1 MDYKFLKML
10 LLKRGIRTP
19 ELTPMGFENPEVEGS
34 VFFFFF
40 NLGSGLFAYKFC
52 KSDYFFYTIH
62 TSTVR

>member
-34 VFFFFF
+34 VFSFSL
-40 NLGSGLFAYKFC
+40 NLGSGLFKLRVWVVC
-52 KSDYFFYTIH
+52 IQILQI
-62 TSTVR
+62 